1 MANYISEDQI
11 ERATVDIFVKNL
23 GYRHLNCLDK
33 DITGREDETDVVIK
47 PLLKKQLSKLN
58 KQLPES
64 AIEEAYS
71 VLTKTNLAVTSIS
84 ANREMYGLIK
94 SGVQVEITNSEGRKE
109 PVMVKV
115 IDFENELEND
125 YLVVSQLWVKGEIR
139 QRPDLIVFVN
149 GLPLVFIELKNSNVA
164 VRNSYDDNLTRY
176 KKVIP
181 NLFHYNGIC
190 ILSNGLETKVGSS
203 FSGYEHF
210 FNWLRI
216 EDEKQVPDKLRIKEF
231 GVSLDYAVLGLCDKK
246 RLLDYYENFIL
257 YYKESVKICAKNH
270 QFLGVNNAIENF
282 ETRLLHDA
290 EGTDT
295 ANKGKLGVFW
305 HTQGSGKSYSMI
317 FFTRKV
323 FRKFTGNYTFL
334 IVTDR
339 DDLDDQI
346 YRNYLGA
353 GAFSK
358 SEQCRPKNSE
368 ELRQMLQTNKRYI
381 FTLIHKFRFDK
392 GKTYPLLSDR
402 NDIIV
407 IVDEAHRTQY
417 KDLAENMR
425 TGLKNA
431 QYIAFTGTPLLGS
444 KKMTNDW
451 FGSTVS
457 EYNFKQ
463 SIEDGATVPLFYHKR
478 VPEVLLQNDT
488 LESDFAEIIEEENLT
503 TEQQE
508 KLEREFAQE
517 LSVLKADDRLDT
529 IAQDIVY
536 HFPRRGYLGK
546 GMIISVDKFTAV
558 RMYNKVQHFWKEEI
572 QKLNTEIAKAKTNEE
587 KDELTSIR
595 NWMRKVDMAV
605 IISEEAG
612 EDDKFARHG
621 LDIKPHRKRIDE
633 VDENGYELEDKFKDP
648 KDPLQLVFVCSM
660 WLTGFDAP
668 TVSTLYLDKPMK
680 DHTLMQ
686 TIARA
691 NRVTDYTINNK
702 PKKNGL
708 IVDYYNV
715 FRNLKKAFASYG
727 GGSTTDVND
736 DTPVKEKDYLYVLLA
751 NAIKEC
757 VDWCTTINVD
767 LSAIEKSNTVFQ
779 NLGLFDDYADVILQ
793 NDEHKKQ
800 FIVYDNTID
809 GLYEACKPEIWTRKK
824 EFNMASIVHYLRDVI
839 DGRADRGDL
848 DSAKRKISAL
858 LDESII
864 AQEEAKNGNE
874 TLHVYDVPHA
884 AEDKKYY
891 IAAWKTIDL
900 SKLNIDKLREQFKE
914 AKHKNIEIND
924 LRAFIAE
931 KLQLML
937 QKNST
942 RTNFAQKLQEI
953 IDKYNSGGALTE
965 NYFKDLMDFIDNLR
979 EEEERHIKEGLT
991 EEELELF
998 DLLKKESL
1006 TKDEEQ
1012 KVKNAAKNLLK
1023 RLKEEKPT
1031 VLVNDWHKDTVTRL
1045 QVQSAIKTVLDNY
1058 LPESYDR
1065 TVYSNKCDTVFEH
1078 LITMAATGDKRAFV

>member
-11 ERATVDIFVKNL
+11 EKATVDVFVKNL
-23 GYRHLNCLDK
+23 GYRHLNCMDK

-47 PLLKKQLSKLN
+47 SLLKKQLSKLN
-58 KQLPES
+58 EQLPEG
-64 AIEEAYS
+64 AIEEAFS
-71 VLTKTNLAVTSIS
+71 ILTKTNLAVTSIS

-94 SGVQVEITNSEGRKE
+94 NGVQVEITNAEGRKE

-149 GLPLVFIELKNSNVA
+149 GLPLVFIELKNSNIA
-164 VRNSYDDNLTRY
+164 VRNAYDDNLTRY

-181 NLFHYNGIC
+181 NLFHHNGIC
-190 ILSNGLETKVGSS
+190 ILSNGLETKVGNS

-257 YYKESVKICAKNH
+257 YYKETVKICAKNH

-282 ETRLLHDA
+282 ELRLQHDA

-317 FFTRKV
+317 FFTRKI
-323 FRKFTGNYTFL
+323 FRKFSGNYTFL

-457 EYNFKQ
+457 EYNFNQ

-488 LESDFAEIIEEENLT
+488 LENDFAEIIEEENLT
-503 TEQQE
+503 VEQQE
-508 KLEREFAQE
+508 KLEKEFAQE

-546 GMIISVDKFTAV
+546 GMIISVDKFTTV

-572 QKLNTEIAKAKTNEE
+572 QKLNTEIAKAKTTEE
-587 KDELTSIR
+587 KEELTSIR

-612 EDDKFARHG
+612 EDEKFSRHE
-621 LDIKPHRKRIDE
+621 LNIKPHRKRLEE

-736 DTPVKEKDYLYVLLA
+736 NIPIKEKDYLYVLLT

-767 LSAIEKSNTVFQ
+767 LGAIEKSNTVFQ

-800 FIVYDNTID
+800 FIVYNNTID

-864 AQEEAKNGNE
+864 AQEETKNGND
-874 TLHVYDVPHA
+874 TVHVYGVPHA

-924 LRAFIAE
+924 VRAFIAE

-965 NYFKDLMDFIDNLR
+965 NYFNDLMDFIDNLR

-1023 RLKEEKPT
+1023 RLKGEKPT

-1058 LPESYDR
+1058 LPESYDK

-1078 LITMAATGDKRAFV
+1078 LITMAATGDKRAFA